1 MPELNIQSALICPFE
16 NQEFSPAEIKSKI
29 QKKQQLIKDLN
40 IPKLSNV
47 LINNI
52 NSSDFLITLIACIYE
67 KLVIYPSDL
76 KKAGPYLDQTIH
88 DYQIHYIYDG
98 QFQRTTVAEQSHWAK
113 KSHLVMFSSGTTG
126 LPKGIPLGLEHI
138 QNRIHAFQNKYSEH
152 VQHAL
157 NFLPTSFG
165 HGLIANTLFPLA
177 SSRTLVL
184 TQKFDITVALQLAD
198 LIDRH
203 KITYFSSVPSVWNLL
218 DKTKAP
224 APQNRSLKQVHCAS
238 AFLHEGTFQFA
249 CQWISPSAEF
259 IINYGL
265 TECGSWVTSTGNL
278 NGCKSYKSGYV
289 GSAIDCEITVDST
302 EADGSGEVMIKSS
315 SIPEHYINP
324 GLAQNPIMTQGYL
337 KTGDIG
343 YSVNDQIYLVGR
355 KSEFINV
362 GGYKVSPHIIES
374 TALRFKGILAA
385 AAISRPHP
393 ILGEQIALI
402 IETSNS
408 VFNIDEL
415 RTFLSSELT
424 EHLVPKIIETIH
436 QMPLLSN
443 GKINRKV
450 LF

>member
-1 MPELNIQSALICPFE
+1 MSELNIQSALICPFE
-16 NQEFSPAEIKSKI
+16 NQEFSPAEIKNQI
-29 QKKQQLIKDLN
+29 QKKQQQIKDLK
-40 IPKLSNV
+40 IPTLSNV

-67 KLVIYPSDL
+67 KLVVYPSDL

-88 DYQIHYIYDG
+88 DYQIQYIYDG
-98 QFQRTTVAEQSHWAK
+98 QFQRTSVDEQSHWAQ

-126 LPKGIPLGLEHI
+126 LPKGIPLNLEHI

-184 TQKFDITVALQLAD
+184 TQKFDISVALQLAE

-224 APQNRSLKQVHCAS
+224 APQNGSLKQVHCAS
-238 AFLHEGTFQFA
+238 AFLHESTFHFA
-249 CQWISPSAEF
+249 CNWISPSAEF

-265 TECGSWVTSTGNL
+265 TECGSWITSTANL
-278 NGCKSYKSGYV
+278 NGVKTYKPGYV
-289 GSAIDCEITVDST
+289 GTAVDCEIKIESSATDK
-302 EADGSGEVMIKSS
+302 SGEILVNSV
-315 SIPEHYINP
+315 SIPDSYITPKNVR
-324 GLAQNPIMTQGYL
+324 NPIKINGYL

-343 YSVNDQIYLVGR
+343 YFENDHIYLVGR

-362 GGYKVSPHIIES
+362 GGYKVSPNVIEN
-374 TALRFKGILAA
+374 TALRFKGVQAA

-402 IETSNS
+402 IETTDSF
-408 VFNIDEL
+408 FNIDEL
-415 RTFLSSELT
+415 KNFLSSELT
-424 EHLVPKIIETIH
+424 DHLVPKIIETID

-443 GKINRKV
+443 GKLNRKA
-450 LF
+450 LR